1 MNLFRLFSTTQ
12 YSHVQL
18 VHQHVNI
25 NNTTYNNSLM
35 LYVRVFFDQIGT
47 ETFCGIFC
55 IRTEDL
61 LHAAFYA
68 LVLFFKSFFIKL
80 QMSHLSIASSWV
92 QT

>member
-1 MNLFRLFSTTQ
+1 MLIRTFLDYFQQQNTN
-12 YSHVQL
+12 HVQL

-35 LYVRVFFDQIGT
+35 LYVRVSFSTQIGT

-68 LVLFFKSFFIKL
+68 LLVFF
-80 QMSHLSIASSWV
+80 
-92 QT
+92 